1 MCSFATIYGLA
12 KMSGGN
18 FRLGLSNDQYLFL
31 SEIFP
36 YFEENAK
43 VPSMSFYPDFIR
55 ILSRFYPQQ
64 FPNGTIS
71 KWNCLF
77 LISVYGLGIVD
88 GRLVERTGVP

>member
-43 VPSMSFYPDFIR
+43 VPSMSFYPDFIQIYLNFIQIYLNFIH
-55 ILSRFYPQQ
+55 ILSKFYPDL
-64 FPNGTIS
+64 S
-71 KWNCLF
+71 KFYQECILTFEKVW
-77 LISVYGLGIVD
+77 IKTV
-88 GRLVERTGVP
+88 